1 MSGSVTAP
9 VAPTYHDSLWWE
21 LGGRVSDGITRA
33 HSSSLKG
40 CKVLWDRR
48 RRCISSSPAN
58 PLCDYPVLLRTPCWK
73 QASQFAEDS
82 RRSSQRARSVWVLSL
97 TARAA
102 PHLNLNGSHLCC
114 HHHANQLSTL
124 LQWGFVPRRN
134 TTVSRWSV
142 SVCNR
147 SAPQRIHQRKCLC
160 SSLRSFHG
168 EQEEQLLTPYC
179 RSPECIKIRGH
190 LSPGQIKVY
199 LLGPDRQHRK
209 SAGSCSLQRIKEGNG
224 ICTISRLFAVQC
236 WQK

>member
-124 LQWGFVPRRN
+124 LQWGFCASEKHDSVALIRLRLQQ
-134 TTVSRWSV
+134 VSTSKD
-142 SVCNR
+142 
-147 SAPQRIHQRKCLC
+147 PPKKM
-160 SSLRSFHG
+160 
-168 EQEEQLLTPYC
+168 LLFFSEIISWRAGRTA
-179 RSPECIKIRGH
+179 SDTL
-190 LSPGQIKVY
+190 LSEPWM
-199 LLGPDRQHRK
+199 H
-209 SAGSCSLQRIKEGNG
+209 
-224 ICTISRLFAVQC
+224 
-236 WQK
+236 